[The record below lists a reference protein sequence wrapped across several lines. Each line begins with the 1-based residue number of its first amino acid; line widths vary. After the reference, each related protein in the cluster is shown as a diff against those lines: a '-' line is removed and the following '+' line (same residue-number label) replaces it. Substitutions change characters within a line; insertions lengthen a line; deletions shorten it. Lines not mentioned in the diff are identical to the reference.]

1 MYNRDFLTLPDHKLI
16 SIPGITT
23 AVGGR
28 GSVVV
33 VVGTGV
39 VEVVVVGVVTLG
51 FLVFFPFFAVEI
63 LVRVSTLGGVGV
75 DVGGGRVVVVVVV
88 VVVLVV
94 VEVVV
99 VLVVV
104 EVVVVVEGTV
114 VGGVVVGVVMVEVTV
129 VTGEVTL
136 TLGGRLGDG
145 EGFVLGRAGVSG
157 LRKS

>member
-99 VLVVV
+99 V
-104 EVVVVVEGTV
+104 VVEGTV